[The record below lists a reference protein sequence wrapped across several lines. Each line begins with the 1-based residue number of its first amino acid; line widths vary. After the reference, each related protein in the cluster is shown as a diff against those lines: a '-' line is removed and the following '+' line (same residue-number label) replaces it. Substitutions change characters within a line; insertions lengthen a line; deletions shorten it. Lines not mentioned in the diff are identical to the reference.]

1 MALFDKL
8 GRWANLAGIVAF
20 SLGSLVVSACSGK
33 TRTDGET
40 DLTEEETVDVE
51 SEEPA
56 VDAPLD
62 PPAEEAP
69 DDVMEEPDT
78 DMWEQICE

>member
-8 GRWANLAGIVAF
+8 GRWASLAGIVAF

-33 TRTDGET
+33 TRMDGAT
-40 DLTEEETVDVE
+40 DLSEEETADAE
-51 SEEPA
+51 GDEPA
-56 VDAPLD
+56 
-62 PPAEEAP
+62 AEEP
-69 DDVMEEPDT
+69 DDVTEEPDT